1 MAAAQ
6 NLPQFFS
13 FPPYQTESAE
23 PPLQGPYTFMCMY
36 KEEKSNFPNT
46 ISVIRMCGCALWPLR
61 LPSLNPTT
69 YNYIILKLHHQ
80 IELELPLTPA
90 DFLWKPGSDSH
101 RCISE
106 QLFSMSCLK
115 NTRFSLVGNSVD
127 TWKRG
132 NPSKGP
138 RLPNVSE
145 IWSQPCSVW
154 VSLVAQLVKKSTC
167 NAGDLGSIPRLG
179 RSPGEGKCYPFQY
192 SGLENSMDC
201 IVRGVAKTWTRLSYF
216 HFHVQFTTVFL
227 DY

>member
-1 MAAAQ
+1 MW
-6 NLPQFFS
+6 LCPLTSEITF
-13 FPPYQTESAE
+13 TESHY
-23 PPLQGPYTFMCMY
+23 LQLYHPKTTSSNWIRTAPHPSWLPMETWFWQSQMYFRATFLHVML
-36 KEEKSNFPNT
+36 EKHT
-46 ISVIRMCGCALWPLR
+46 
-61 LPSLNPTT
+61 
-69 YNYIILKLHHQ
+69 
-80 IELELPLTPA
+80 
-90 DFLWKPGSDSH
+90 
-101 RCISE
+101 
-106 QLFSMSCLK
+106 
-115 NTRFSLVGNSVD
+115 FSLVRNSVD

-132 NPSKGP
+132 NPSKGT